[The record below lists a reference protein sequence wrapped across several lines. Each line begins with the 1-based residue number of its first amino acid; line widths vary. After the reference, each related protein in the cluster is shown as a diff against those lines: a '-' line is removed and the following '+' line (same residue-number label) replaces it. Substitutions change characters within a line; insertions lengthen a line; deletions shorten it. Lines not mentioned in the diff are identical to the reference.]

1 MKNFK
6 NATRKISKFTVL
18 VVLILLNHSVTA
30 QGNYESGAKLFD
42 ANCSSCHSSNLTKDA
57 TGPALFGIGDR
68 APQPANEWLNKWIKN
83 NNTLRASGD
92 AYANKIYKDWNGSAM
107 SAFEWMSDQQLNDV
121 IEYITK
127 WEPKSSPGPGES
139 ALLPCVPM
147 KKQEDE
153 SYSYL
158 LFGIVGLGFLVIVI
172 FTGVNR
178 TLKNAIAVKEGREK
192 QDNKSFLE
200 AIGHFAVT
208 QKVKFGFIILFILG
222 GFLSLGWESLMYIGV
237 SGGHGFEKTENVENY
252 HPSQPIEFRHDI
264 HVAQNGIDCKYCH
277 SGVLESKHALIP
289 SANVCMNCHKYVKE
303 KENCPESAGKIQ
315 KIYNA
320 VKFTHGKG
328 YYDLT
333 ESGDTVR
340 NEEGSIVYHDVQ
352 VDEGDPI
359 EWVKV
364 HNLQD
369 FVYFNH
375 SQHVV
380 VGGLEC
386 QQCHGPVQEM
396 QTAYQYAPLT
406 MGWCINCHRETEINQ
421 ELKFSKK
428 PNGYY
433 EKMHDEFKEAYKRDK
448 DFNFTV
454 EKIGG
459 LECAKCHY

>member
-1 MKNFK
+1 LANF
-6 NATRKISKFTVL
+6 S
-18 VVLILLNHSVTA
+18 SA

-42 ANCSSCHSSNLTKDA
+42 ANCSSCHSGNLTKDA
-57 TGPALFGIGDR
+57 TGPALFGVGER
-68 APQPANEWLNKWIKN
+68 VPQPANEWLYKWIKN

-92 AYANKIYKDWNGSAM
+92 AYAGKIFKAWNGANM
-107 SAFEWMSDQQLNDV
+107 SGFEWMSDNQLSDV

-127 WEPKSSPGPGES
+127 WEPKPVAVGGEN
-139 ALLPCVPM
+139 ALLPCIPE

-158 LFGIVGLGFLVIVI
+158 LFGIVGLALLVIVI

-178 TLKNAIAVKEGREK
+178 TLKNAVATKEGREK
-192 QDNKSFLE
+192 KDNKSFLE
-200 AIGHFAVT
+200 AVGHFAVT
-208 QKVKFGFIILFILG
+208 QKIKFGLLVVFVLG
-222 GFLSLGWESLMYIGV
+222 GFGSLGWEALMNIGV
-237 SGGHGFEKTENVENY
+237 FGGNGFEKTENNVNY

-289 SANVCMNCHKYVKE
+289 SANVCMNCHKYVKD
-303 KENCPESAGKIQ
+303 KEGCPESAQKIQ

-333 ESGDTVR
+333 EVGDTVR
-340 NEEGSIVYHDVQ
+340 NQEGSIVYHDIQ

-386 QQCHGPVQEM
+386 QECHGPVQEM
-396 QTAYQYAPLT
+396 QTAEHYAPLT

-433 EKMHDEFKEAYKRDK
+433 EKMHDEFKEAYKRDE

>member
-1 MKNFK
+1 MNQYRFFSYF
-6 NATRKISKFTVL
+6 ILFLIIL
-18 VVLILLNHSVTA
+18 VPTSYLSADDVKA
-30 QGNYESGAKLFD
+30 GEKLFKQ
-42 ANCSSCHSSNLTKDA
+42 NCTACHMISSARLV
-57 TGPALFGIGDR
+57 GPGLEGVTEKYEK
-68 APQPANEWLNKWIKN
+68 EWLIKWIRN
-83 NNTLRASGD
+83 SQALIASGD
-92 AYANKIYKDWNGSAM
+92 ERAIAIYEEYNKVAM
-107 SAFEWMSDQQLNDV
+107 ASYDFSDQEFSDLLAYLANPPAKEEVVAATASGQIV
-121 IEYITK
+121 EEGMSTSTK
-127 WEPKSSPGPGES
+127 LMILALVLVTLVFLIGSLKNSLKS
-139 ALLPCVPM
+139 ALG
-147 KKQEDE
+147 QETE
-153 SYSYL
+153 TIPETLIAQYS
-158 LFGIVGLGFLVIVI
+158 LFIS
-172 FTGVNR
+172 
-178 TLKNAIAVKEGREK
+178 KNINVAFVCLIAVIIIFKFTYDG
-192 QDNKSFLE
+192 LM
-200 AIGHFAVT
+200 GVGVT
-208 QKVKFGFIILFILG
+208 
-222 GFLSLGWESLMYIGV
+222 
-237 SGGHGFEKTENVENY
+237 TNY
-252 HPSQPIEFRHDI
+252 APAQPIAFSHKLHAGE
-264 HVAQNGIDCKYCH
+264 NGVDCNYCH
-277 SGVLESKHALIP
+277 TSARKSKHSGIP
-289 SANVCMNCHKYVKE
+289 SANVCMNCHKYVKD
-303 KENCPESAGKIQ
+303 KEGCPESAQKIQ

-328 YYDLT
+328 YYDLS

-340 NEEGSIVYHDVQ
+340 NQEGSIVYHDVQ

-386 QQCHGPVQEM
+386 QECHGPVQEM
-396 QTAYQYAPLT
+396 QTAEHYAPLT

-433 EKMHDEFKEAYKRDK
+433 EKMHDEFKEAYKRDE